1 MYSRKK
7 KRGGSAQLRN
17 LNSEKAK
24 ELSKVYENYLVKRE
38 QERKNLKD
46 KILGFRLLKNQY
58 FDKYLE
64 SKRVNH
70 MFSFYGAYRHGIDN
84 ESDNKSYKMYREYE
98 KKEKEAIKALQQI
111 PKDNN
116 NNLSRMLTRR
126 ILGKIHPL
134 FSNSAFMNEIW
145 KYTGN
150 VSPPR
155 SATRKKATTT

>member
-1 MYSRKK
+1 MYYRKK

-17 LNSEKAK
+17 MNSKKAK

-38 QERKNLKD
+38 NRRKELEAD
-46 KILGFRLLKNQY
+46 ILRFRFLKN
-58 FDKYLE
+58 KYME
-64 SKRVNH
+64 EYNDTMYST
-70 MFSFYGAYRHGIDN
+70 YHGPRGFG
-84 ESDNKSYKMYREYE
+84 SDFGGDLNLQTQSQEYE
-98 KKEKEAIKALQQI
+98 RKEKEAMQALQQI
-111 PKDNN
+111 PEDEKR
-116 NNLSRMLTRR
+116 LSRMLTRR

-150 VSPPR
+150 ESPPR